1 MKIRPSIVALVWIR
15 RLRGI
20 LDVIGYKDE
29 PADIVLFVHPDD
41 IFVVFNPALSF
52 WIGGHQKI
60 FAYELCIRRFFAAG
74 TQGVITLF
82 EPVRESSV
90 FQFRF

>member
-20 LDVIGYKDE
+20 LDVTGYKYE

-60 FAYELCIRRFFAAG
+60 LLMNSASA
-74 TQGVITLF
+74 
-82 EPVRESSV
+82 V
-90 FQFRF
+90 FSLPAHRAS